1 MQNRI
6 EIASKHKNLLAEE
19 FETSL
24 TTVQMSLNF
33 FNNSELAIKIRKR
46 AKELL
51 IGEAEKVE
59 A

>member
-24 TTVQMSLNF
+24 TTVQMSLDF
-33 FNNSELAIKIRKR
+33 VFNSEQAIKIRNR

-51 IGEAEKVE
+51 LGEANKVKE
-59 A
+59 